1 MSSHSITNFLLLKV
15 LSTLLIGVLLQTQAL
30 ARNSGFGIE
39 PTRVVISA
47 NEKSGSIKLNNT
59 SNKPVAYRMNLVE
72 MGLDDKGAFRRL
84 LDSELP
90 AGHRSA
96 KPVIRFSPR
105 QVRLNPG
112 EKQVVRVIV
121 RRKPGM
127 EEGEYR
133 SHLMIQALPIL
144 SEKTLEQMGKSEE
157 DIALV
162 SASAG
167 TSVGFTIP
175 VIVRH
180 GKTDASVELKDFQ
193 VLARPDN
200 SLAAA
205 QITLGLKGNR
215 SALGPIALSIPNGN
229 KWREIGSIKG
239 YALFSPYPQ
248 ESLQIRLHNDISAS
262 DVTGKQVRI
271 VFSNSENSAGEP
283 ATWLDTS
290 ASPTVVQMTR

>member
-1 MSSHSITNFLLLKV
+1 MSSNSTTTISLLKV
-15 LSTLLIGVLLQTQAL
+15 LTTLLLGVLIQTQSL
-30 ARNSGFGIE
+30 AGNSGFGIE

-47 NEKSGSIKLNNT
+47 NEKSGSINLNNT
-59 SNKPVAYRMNLVE
+59 SNQPVAYRMTLVE
-72 MGLDDKGAFRRL
+72 MGLDDSGAFRRL

-105 QVRLNPG
+105 QVRLKPG
-112 EKQVVRVIV
+112 EKQVVRVIA

-127 EEGEYR
+127 AEGEYR

-144 SEKTLEQMGKSEE
+144 SENMLEQMGESNE

-180 GKTDASVELKDFQ
+180 GKTEASVELKDFQ

-205 QITLGLKGNR
+205 QITLGLNGNR
-215 SALGPIALSIPNGN
+215 SALGPISLSIPNGN

-248 ESLQIRLHNDISAS
+248 ESLQIRLHNDISTA
-262 DVTGKQVRI
+262 DVIGKQVRI
-271 VFSNSENSAGEP
+271 VFNNSENSAGEP
-283 ATWLDTS
+283 ATWLDTT
-290 ASPTVVQMTR
+290 AIPTVVQMTR